1 MPNQQEHQQ
10 WLGFEVDGQKLALPL
25 SSVASVFHSVS
36 SAEQDKAYGLEVYEG
51 VPVFLL
57 PPEKLFQLSN
67 LEKSFVATPL
77 SWIIVLRT
85 NEDAQ
90 IGFRVHKTIGPF
102 HAVKNQLNQIEHL
115 EQTLHVVNPLENN
128 HG

>member
-1 MPNQQEHQQ
+1 MPHQLEHQQ
-10 WLGFEVDGQKLALPL
+10 WLGFEVGGQKLALPL
-25 SSVASVFHSVS
+25 GSVASVFHSV
-36 SAEQDKAYGLEVYEG
+36 ANAQVDKAYGLEVYEG

-57 PPEKLFQLSN
+57 PPERLFQLDELGAITS
-67 LEKSFVATPL
+67 EAPL
-77 SWIIVLRT
+77 SWVIVLRT

-102 HAVKNQLNQIEHL
+102 HAVKTELNQIEYL
-115 EQTLHVVNPLENN
+115 EQTLHVVNPLEKN